1 MPNNNNEIKPDKP
14 ASYPIPNTKGND
26 IIFGDPY
33 KVPSKTPLKNIIS
46 NWPYEE
52 IESKICS
59 QIIFQNHILLN
70 ETINNISDYLINEL
84 DLKIIVNISKISY
97 SPPDYLINPT
107 TNTLKILKSDIELYK
122 NIYQRLS
129 IDIYN
134 FTLKKYEILNNIYSS
149 LNDIKEDFIYLL
161 YQFKENV
168 KNISIPFILEREGLL
183 NKTELNK
190 NISLFDEIE
199 KYKNEINNLN
209 DLYNIFF
216 KYINNEIQIIVDEI
230 NIIKNYTLDL
240 QRKIEEQKE
249 IFIKK
254 LEEFNIAR
262 DNLEYH
268 EILIQIKNTIISIRE
283 EINKKKIKLKEI
295 INLFEIQSKK
305 IDLEELKKSSDDII
319 EKINTLFISIEKGI
333 NYKRRLN
340 SNQNSLDELYASNI
354 ISNSIIYSLKKKIK
368 KSQDMFVISKDEEE
382 EKEEEYD
389 SLYDIEDNTSLDLLF
404 IMDTSGSMIPYV
416 SQAKANIINIIDR
429 ITLENVGINV
439 SAGLIGY
446 SDINT
451 LANYTNIDFTQN
463 HSELKN
469 KLLKIYPYN
478 GGYDTPEDMA
488 WGFEM
493 ALNKSWKS
501 NSRVII
507 LVADSPCHGKKYHTL
522 EDDYPNGI
530 QSRKN
535 IEESLEVLAKNNT
548 SLYCIRITEFTDK
561 MFKIFEN
568 IYKNYTK
575 CNFTVV
581 NMNNIADLSEIVV
594 NASTN
599 TYINQRYIE

>member
-1 MPNNNNEIKPDKP
+1 MKKISKKYQNYINNKYNTEEKKTDSKEGNNIYIYDNQIKNYNQKNNRINRSEIKKKILISIIITLVILFATSLLIYFKVIKPNNNNEIKPDKSP
-14 ASYPIPNTKGND
+14 SPPIPNTKGND

-70 ETINNISDYLINEL
+70 ETINNISDYLINES

-134 FTLKKYEILNNIYSS
+134 FTLKKYETLNNIYSS

-240 QRKIEEQKE
+240 QRTIEEQKE

-283 EINKKKIKLKEI
+283 EINKKK
-295 INLFEIQSKK
+295 
-305 IDLEELKKSSDDII
+305 
-319 EKINTLFISIEKGI
+319 
-333 NYKRRLN
+333 
-340 SNQNSLDELYASNI
+340 
-354 ISNSIIYSLKKKIK
+354 
-368 KSQDMFVISKDEEE
+368 
-382 EKEEEYD
+382 
-389 SLYDIEDNTSLDLLF
+389 
-404 IMDTSGSMIPYV
+404 
-416 SQAKANIINIIDR
+416 
-429 ITLENVGINV
+429 
-439 SAGLIGY
+439 
-446 SDINT
+446 
-451 LANYTNIDFTQN
+451 
-463 HSELKN
+463 KN
-469 KLLKIYPYN
+469 
-478 GGYDTPEDMA
+478 
-488 WGFEM
+488 
-493 ALNKSWKS
+493 
-501 NSRVII
+501 
-507 LVADSPCHGKKYHTL
+507 
-522 EDDYPNGI
+522 
-530 QSRKN
+530 
-535 IEESLEVLAKNNT
+535 
-548 SLYCIRITEFTDK
+548 
-561 MFKIFEN
+561 
-568 IYKNYTK
+568 
-575 CNFTVV
+575 
-581 NMNNIADLSEIVV
+581 
-594 NASTN
+594 
-599 TYINQRYIE
+599 

>member
-1 MPNNNNEIKPDKP
+1 MKKISKKHQNYINNKYNTEEKKTDSKEGNNIYIYDNQIKNYNQKNNRSNRSEIKKKILIFIIITLVILSATSLLIYLKVIMPNNNNEIKPDKP

-26 IIFGDPY
+26 IILGEPY
-33 KVPSKTPLKNIIS
+33 KVSSKTPLKNIIS
-46 NWPYEE
+46 NWSFEE

-70 ETINNISDYLINEL
+70 ETINNISDYLINES
-84 DLKIIVNISKISY
+84 DSKIIVNISKISY

-122 NIYQRLS
+122 YIYQRLS

-134 FTLKKYEILNNIYSS
+134 FTLKKYETLNNIYSS

-230 NIIKNYTLDL
+230 NIIKNFTLDL

-295 INLFEIQSKK
+295 INLFEIQSRK

-319 EKINTLFISIEKGI
+319 EKINSLFILIEKGI

-340 SNQNSLDELYASNI
+340 NNQNSFDELYAYNI
-354 ISNSIIYSLKKKIK
+354 ISDLIINSLKKKLK
-368 KSQDMFVISKDEEE
+368 KV
-382 EKEEEYD
+382 
-389 SLYDIEDNTSLDLLF
+389 
-404 IMDTSGSMIPYV
+404 
-416 SQAKANIINIIDR
+416 R
-429 ITLENVGINV
+429 ICL
-439 SAGLIGY
+439 
-446 SDINT
+446 
-451 LANYTNIDFTQN
+451 
-463 HSELKN
+463 
-469 KLLKIYPYN
+469 
-478 GGYDTPEDMA
+478 
-488 WGFEM
+488 
-493 ALNKSWKS
+493 
-501 NSRVII
+501 
-507 LVADSPCHGKKYHTL
+507 
-522 EDDYPNGI
+522 
-530 QSRKN
+530 
-535 IEESLEVLAKNNT
+535 
-548 SLYCIRITEFTDK
+548 
-561 MFKIFEN
+561 
-568 IYKNYTK
+568 
-575 CNFTVV
+575 
-581 NMNNIADLSEIVV
+581 
-594 NASTN
+594 
-599 TYINQRYIE
+599 